1 MKKRTYLDVLG
12 LSCLPRKRIG
22 LCGSQPL
29 VGHTPGCRCGQR
41 PRRYRPTRK
50 HPVLPLPQTR
60 DGVTKLN
67 KWNPAVCRDR
77 LGTAENRIRG
87 LKRCFPKEP
96 RPQYLWEQVKRAPG
110 VTQDGMSPIA
120 RLFFVL
126 VSMRSK
132 HDLEREAKRHN
143 SQTPLLH

>member
-1 MKKRTYLDVLG
+1 
-12 LSCLPRKRIG
+12 
-22 LCGSQPL
+22 
-29 VGHTPGCRCGQR
+29 
-41 PRRYRPTRK
+41 
-50 HPVLPLPQTR
+50 
-60 DGVTKLN
+60 
-67 KWNPAVCRDR
+67 VCRDR

-143 SQTPLLH
+143 SQTPLLHRWRPGVYGSAGHEQHDLCSATPLWVCG